1 MTLADFSLTVVLPLM
16 GLAFLITMIRLIR
29 GPSLADRIVALE
41 VIGATV
47 MCILGVLAI
56 ISGSTAYFDVALVI
70 ALVTFLG
77 TIAVAV
83 YIQRRAD
90 R

>member
-16 GLAFLITMIRLIR
+16 GIAFLITMIRLVR

-56 ISGSTAYFDVALVI
+56 ISGSTAYFDVILVI

>member
-16 GLAFLITMIRLIR
+16 GLAFVITMIRLVR